1 MQGQYTGFRVHIT
14 SSQLGEVVGTVCSV
28 TENKIELSDAHLNG
42 QSTLLPSVTVESK
55 FIERLRILATGSGD
69 SSDDVTPRKE
79 HDKAGSSGRAQRRE
93 MLRNIPNTCNAYV
106 CPDSPPVIHRSAGVP
121 VNHTGAKNGGSLSKE
136 RTFSP
141 RGLDAALASAT
152 LNDANT
158 TPGQKIRKH
167 AHNETPLKRRS
178 YSMSE
183 AQVSSG
189 GESDSLYRGA
199 NVTARGACGPFPN
212 GSRHHGPAHR
222 STYNRAV
229 PTANH
234 RPGGTNRQS
243 VTRADWDQIRVEE
256 FMDEDFDFEKNLA
269 MFDKNAFYEMVDMQR
284 GVVPRSTAIQP
295 IQSTEHFAEGPDGV
309 GVPLLQETVR
319 HAPNHAPKKSK
330 EYYDDCTMTTNTATL
345 SSSKQRHE
353 HAVPYY
359 HPSSQAPPD
368 STSTHACICSTAIC
382 SAVPGHSAGISRYWH
397 TPTGLRVPV
406 LPAPDHYRMLH
417 YLATGKDPSG
427 ALSEHPSLELVHGLS
442 WGRLLE
448 TAGRGLVDHVM
459 RQLRSSGIMSQRSL
473 QRPPARI
480 LVLPDGPHLGGALAI
495 TLARLLAIRGACV
508 LLIAPRVAATDHP
521 SQADGLDAVYRAELE
536 LAIQTAPRPNPYGL
550 EEDDQ
555 FNSEEGTDDEDE
567 GVDDGAVA
575 GAGADSSARHLLP
588 SDGDSELASCLAL
601 DQLSSH
607 PNDTLDYSPL
617 NRMWISRMPGLKLL
631 RRSTSVTKL
640 PPNIIIDLV
649 VLGHSAVSPHDPTY
663 PVDSQLLQWLQRHH
677 AITRVAYLMPRC
689 VSVTDQYSLQNAP
702 IHWVVELGLP
712 RLLPSTQ
719 SDSLFSNSS
728 NAHLLVDVGLSRNLI
743 RRLTSDLKCLPPYGL
758 FDVESV
764 IPLKLDPVAS
774 GSTP

>member
-1 MQGQYTGFRVHIT
+1 MQGQYTGFRVRIT
-14 SSQLGEVVGTVCSV
+14 SSQLGDVVGTVCSV
-28 TENKIELSDAHLNG
+28 SENKIELSNAYLNG

-69 SSDDVTPRKE
+69 SSDDVTPKKE
-79 HDKAGSSGRAQRRE
+79 HDKTGSSGRAQRRE

-121 VNHTGAKNGGSLSKE
+121 VNHTGAKNGGSISKE

-141 RGLDAALASAT
+141 RGLDAALASVT
-152 LNDANT
+152 LNDPNI

-183 AQVSSG
+183 AQISSG

-199 NVTARGACGPFPN
+199 NVTARGVCGPFPN
-212 GSRHHGPAHR
+212 GSRHHAPAHR
-222 STYNRAV
+222 TTYNRPV

-243 VTRADWDQIRVEE
+243 GTRADWDQIRVEE

-284 GVVPRSTAIQP
+284 GVAPRPATVQP

-309 GVPLLQETVR
+309 GVPLLQGTVR
-319 HAPNHAPKKSK
+319 HAPKKSK

-353 HAVPYY
+353 HSVPYY

-382 SAVPGHSAGISRYWH
+382 SAVPAGISRHWH

-459 RQLRSSGIMSQRSL
+459 RQLRSSGIMSQRSGSPL
-473 QRPPARI
+473 VDSDDVCELLNSLRPRPVLMRI
-480 LVLPDGPHLGGALAI
+480 MRSVFI
-495 TLARLLAIRGACV
+495 
-508 LLIAPRVAATDHP
+508 LLIVQKMQDDLFSVPTTD
-521 SQADGLDAVYRAELE
+521 SFFLCVC
-536 LAIQTAPRPNPYGL
+536 
-550 EEDDQ
+550 
-555 FNSEEGTDDEDE
+555 
-567 GVDDGAVA
+567 
-575 GAGADSSARHLLP
+575 LLP
-588 SDGDSELASCLAL
+588 WESNVSLVRVD
-601 DQLSSH
+601 
-607 PNDTLDYSPL
+607 P
-617 NRMWISRMPGLKLL
+617 
-631 RRSTSVTKL
+631 VTKL
-640 PPNIIIDLV
+640 PSNVVIDLV
-649 VLGHSAVSPHDPTY
+649 VLGHSAMSPHDPTC

-689 VSVTDQYSLQNAP
+689 VSVTEQYSLRNAP

-712 RLLPSTQ
+712 RLLPSPQ